1 MLVACWAV
9 GVAGSHAAFLQ
20 NLWLGVSFTSAA
32 FIPAAFLAFISAYES
47 QPRRSP
53 GISIAYL
60 IAFAFAALCL
70 GSRLVV
76 YDATIVV
83 GAGAARKTGPLY
95 PLFAVYVLFAW
106 AYAVGIFIRNFRTAK
121 GRTRAELQYLGIG
134 LVVPVAGAIV
144 TNLIIPL
151 ISGRSNFSWVGPCLG
166 LAFIGIVGHAVIRH
180 RLLDLRLVVHRGLT
194 ITLATLLSLLP
205 VAALLAVFWPR
216 LLQNLDGSEL
226 TALLLAVGVV
236 AVLVPVT
243 RDVASRLLDRYV
255 YRTQANYRRTVR
267 EASRILTRVLELR
280 QLLSF
285 LSGTLRQSTGVEGV
299 AVYLDAEGS
308 FQRAIVDNGN
318 ETAPFAAPEQA
329 PGAVTA
335 ALQATREPVLAD
347 DVIRDRSSDAALVE
361 AVTSLNWS
369 LILPVE
375 SENDVIA
382 IIAVGPKLSGDSFY
396 PQDLDLL
403 MTLANQA
410 GIAIKNA
417 RLYAAVVLMNEYLQ
431 NIVGTIES
439 GVVAIT
445 ATGHVTM
452 FNRAAEQLTGLD
464 AQAYRGHPASVLPPC
479 LREPL
484 SATVADGRARTIPEA
499 ELPTGDV
506 ATTRPIICTTSPLR
520 DPEGHVL
527 GAVVV
532 FSDLTPLKELEIERR
547 RAERLAYFQALASG
561 IAHEIKNP
569 LVAIKTFT
577 QLLPRRRTDERFL
590 AEFGR
595 IGNREIGRM
604 HRLLE
609 RLRTLSRPGGGPRSV
624 VDLRSSLLE
633 ALESLQAA
641 VEQKGHVLT
650 VSIGEAPANVIG
662 NSTELQQ
669 LFMNLLLNAHE
680 ATPAG
685 GDITVELVCTSLA
698 ITVEIRDS
706 GPGIQPELLER
717 IFEPFF
723 TTKQRG
729 SGLGLAISAGIAQS
743 HGGRIQADNRSVGG
757 AIFTV
762 TLPRTEQAMSV
773 VS

>member
-1 MLVACWAV
+1 
-9 GVAGSHAAFLQ
+9 
-20 NLWLGVSFTSAA
+20 
-32 FIPAAFLAFISAYES
+32 
-47 QPRRSP
+47 
-53 GISIAYL
+53 
-60 IAFAFAALCL
+60 
-70 GSRLVV
+70 
-76 YDATIVV
+76 
-83 GAGAARKTGPLY
+83 
-95 PLFAVYVLFAW
+95 
-106 AYAVGIFIRNFRTAK
+106 
-121 GRTRAELQYLGIG
+121 
-134 LVVPVAGAIV
+134 
-144 TNLIIPL
+144 
-151 ISGRSNFSWVGPCLG
+151 
-166 LAFIGIVGHAVIRH
+166 
-180 RLLDLRLVVHRGLT
+180 
-194 ITLATLLSLLP
+194 
-205 VAALLAVFWPR
+205 
-216 LLQNLDGSEL
+216 
-226 TALLLAVGVV
+226 VV
-236 AVLVPVT
+236 AILVPVT

-267 EASRILTRVLELR
+267 EASKVLTRVLELR

-285 LSGTLRQSTGVEGV
+285 ISETLRQSTGTEGV
-299 AVYLDAEGS
+299 AVYLNAEGS
-308 FQRAIVDNGN
+308 FQRAIVDKSD
-318 ETAPFAAPEQA
+318 EMAPFLAPEQA
-329 PGAVTA
+329 PTAVTTV
-335 ALQATREPVLAD
+335 LQATREPVLAD
-347 DVIRDRSSDAALVE
+347 EVTLDRSADTDTVLAE
-361 AVTSLNWS
+361 AVTHLNWS

-375 SENDVIA
+375 SESDIIA
-382 IIAVGPKLSGDSFY
+382 IIAVGPKLSGDPFY

-417 RLYAAVVLMNEYLQ
+417 RLYAAVVLANEYLQ

-439 GVVAIT
+439 GVVAV
-445 ATGHVTM
+445 AAPGHVTM
-452 FNRAAEQLTGLD
+452 FNRAAEQLTGLE
-464 AQAYRGHPASVLPPC
+464 AKAYRGRPASLLPAC
-479 LREPL
+479 LRDPL
-484 SATVADGRARTIPEA
+484 SATVADGLPRTIPEA
-499 ELPTGDV
+499 ELPAGDGT
-506 ATTRPIICTTSPLR
+506 TTRPIICTTSPLC
-520 DPEGHVL
+520 DPDGHVL

-577 QLLPRRRTDERFL
+577 QLLPRRRADERFL
-590 AEFGR
+590 TEFGR

-609 RLRTLSRPGGGPRSV
+609 RLRTLSRPSGGPRSV
-624 VDLRSSLLE
+624 VDLRSPFHE

-650 VSIGEAPANVIG
+650 VCLGEAPAPVIG

-685 GDITVELVCTSLA
+685 GDITVKLVCTSPVV
-698 ITVEIRDS
+698 TVEISDS

-743 HGGRIQADNRSVGG
+743 HGGRIQADNRSTGG
-757 AIFTV
+757 AIFAV
-762 TLPRTEQAMSV
+762 TLPRTEHAISV
-773 VS
+773 IA